1 MVVIGKKKNGAP
13 TVGASKKPK
22 ETPLINL
29 SDDKEVSDFLEKI
42 LFHISF
48 ISMLLV

>member
-1 MVVIGKKKNGAP
+1 MPLFQIVIGKKKNGVP

-29 SDDKEVSDFLEKI
+29 SDDKEVADPF
-42 LFHISF
+42 FF
-48 ISMLLV
+48 F